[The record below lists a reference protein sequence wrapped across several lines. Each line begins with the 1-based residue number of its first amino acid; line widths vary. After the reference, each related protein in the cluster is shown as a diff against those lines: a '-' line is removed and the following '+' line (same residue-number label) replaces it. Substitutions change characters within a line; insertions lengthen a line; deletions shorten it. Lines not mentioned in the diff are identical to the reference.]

1 MCDPIAWLWS
11 FADARDPVFNAMSM
25 RVLLGDVVDQLVSL
39 NFVVR
44 TANAVCVSC
53 PACGGHGE
61 EVVSF
66 DYPDGTTRYYVPC
79 PQDFRVEV
87 HPVLLERWTINWDA
101 LAQCTA
107 SALALAGQCT
117 PLIADRLWRLGR
129 IKWKGTYRDAMLA
142 RGLSWA
148 DGRDV
153 ARQIARNTR
162 PVVFVGD
169 RPVRDDVW
177 AGREPP
183 LVRISQ
189 VASFADDKVTIDAD
203 AALSAIVLGD
213 VELTADNPLAVDPHR
228 LTLMIRRQIRAEG
241 KTCLTDDIL
250 LAAYFQEGSVRKA
263 AAFLTESTGQTV
275 TKDRIHNAIRKSGV
289 APEAFSSKTRAEMKP
304 SNRMKRST

>member
-11 FADARDPVFNAMSM
+11 FADARDPVFDAMSM
-25 RVLLGDVVDQLVSL
+25 RVILGDVVDQLVSL
-39 NFVVR
+39 NLVVR

-61 EVVSF
+61 EVISF

-87 HPVLLERWTINWDA
+87 HPVLLQRWTINWDA
-101 LAQCTA
+101 LAQSSA

-117 PLIADRLWRLGR
+117 QLIADRLWRLGR

-142 RGLSWA
+142 RGLSWP

-169 RPVRDDVW
+169 RPAPESVW
-177 AGREPP
+177 VGRQPP

-189 VASFADDKVTIDAD
+189 VASFENDKTTIDAD
-203 AALSAIVLGD
+203 ATLAAIILGES
-213 VELTADNPLAVDPHR
+213 ELAAGNPHAPDPQR

-241 KTCLTDDIL
+241 KAHITDDIL
-250 LAAYFQEGSVRKA
+250 IAAYLQEGSVRKA
-263 AAFLTESTGQTV
+263 AAFLSKSTGLAI
-275 TKDRIHNAIRKSGV
+275 TKDKVHNAVMRTGRTTAVEPS
-289 APEAFSSKTRAEMKP
+289 ESSNHQKQ
-304 SNRMKRST
+304 

>member
-1 MCDPIAWLWS
+1 
-11 FADARDPVFNAMSM
+11 MSM
-25 RVLLGDVVDQLVSL
+25 RVILGDVVDQLVSL

-53 PACGGHGE
+53 PACGGHAE
-61 EVVSF
+61 EVVAF

-101 LAQCTA
+101 LAQSTA
-107 SALALAGQCT
+107 SALTLAGQCT
-117 PLIADRLWRLGR
+117 QLIYDRLWRLGR

-142 RGLSWA
+142 RGLSWP

-169 RPVRDDVW
+169 RPVPDDVW
-177 AGREPP
+177 VGREPP
-183 LVRISQ
+183 KVRISQ
-189 VASFADDKVTIDAD
+189 VTSFDGDKTSIDAN
-203 AALSAIVLGD
+203 ATLAAIVLGEA
-213 VELTADNPLAVDPHR
+213 ELTAGNPLAPDPHR

-241 KTCLTDDIL
+241 KTRLTDDIL
-250 LAAYFQEGSVRKA
+250 LAAYQRE
-263 AAFLTESTGQTV
+263 
-275 TKDRIHNAIRKSGV
+275 DRCGR
-289 APEAFSSKTRAEMKP
+289 PLRF
-304 SNRMKRST
+304 

>member
-11 FADARDPVFNAMSM
+11 FADARDPVFDAMSM
-25 RVLLGDVVDQLVSL
+25 RVILGDAFDQLVSL

-66 DYPDGTTRYYVPC
+66 DYPDGTMRCYVPC

-101 LAQCTA
+101 LAQSTA

-117 PLIADRLWRLGR
+117 QLISDRLWRLGR

-142 RGLSWA
+142 CGLSWP

-153 ARQIARNTR
+153 ARHIARNTR

-169 RPVRDDVW
+169 RAVPDDVW
-177 AGREPP
+177 VGRQPP

-189 VASFADDKVTIDAD
+189 VASLAGDKTAVDTD
-203 AALSAIVLGD
+203 AALAAIVLGEA
-213 VELTADNPLAVDPHR
+213 ELTAGNPLAPDSHT
-228 LTLMIRRQIRAEG
+228 LTLMIRRQIRAEA
-241 KTCLTDDIL
+241 KTRLTDDIL
-250 LAAYFQEGSVRKA
+250 LAAYHQEGSVRKA
-263 AAFLTESTGQTV
+263 AAFLTEATGKVV
-275 TKDRIHNAIRKSGV
+275 TKDGVQNAVRR
-289 APEAFSSKTRAEMKP
+289 TAE
-304 SNRMKRST
+304 S

>member
-11 FADARDPVFNAMSM
+11 FADARDPVFEAMSM
-25 RVLLGDVVDQLVSL
+25 RVILGDVVDQLVSL

-53 PACGGHGE
+53 PACGEHGE
-61 EVVSF
+61 EVISF
-66 DYPDGTTRYYVPC
+66 DYPDGTTRHYVPC
-79 PQDFRVEV
+79 PQFFRVEV
-87 HPVLLERWTINWDA
+87 HPALLERWTINWDA
-101 LAQCTA
+101 LAQTTA
-107 SALALAGQCT
+107 SALTLAGQCT

-142 RGLSWA
+142 RGLTWS

-169 RPVRDDVW
+169 RPVPDDVW
-177 AGREPP
+177 VGRQPP
-183 LVRISQ
+183 LIRIAQ
-189 VASFADDKVTIDAD
+189 VASFEGDKTAIDAD
-203 AALSAIVLGD
+203 ATLAAIVLG
-213 VELTADNPLAVDPHR
+213 EAEQTAGNPLAPDPQR

-250 LAAYFQEGSVRKA
+250 LAAYQQEGSVRKA
-263 AAFLTESTGQTV
+263 AAFLSKSTGQVV
-275 TKDRIHNAIRKSGV
+275 TKDKVQNAIRRIEGQHRRLL
-289 APEAFSSKTRAEMKP
+289 P
-304 SNRMKRST
+304 RS

>member
-11 FADARDPVFNAMSM
+11 FADARDPVFDAMSM
-25 RVLLGDVVDQLVSL
+25 RVLLGDTLDQLVSL

-61 EVVSF
+61 EVVAF
-66 DYPDGTTRYYVPC
+66 DYPDGTTRYFVPC

-87 HPVLLERWTINWDA
+87 NPVLLERWTINWDA
-101 LAQCTA
+101 LAQRAA

-117 PLIADRLWRLGR
+117 QLISDRLWRLGR

-142 RGLSWA
+142 RGLSWP

-169 RPVRDDVW
+169 RPVPHDVW
-177 AGREPP
+177 VGREPP

-189 VASFADDKVTIDAD
+189 VASFPGDKTAIDAD
-203 AALSAIVLGD
+203 ATLAAIVLG
-213 VELTADNPLAVDPHR
+213 EAEFTSGKPLAPDPHR

-241 KTCLTDDIL
+241 KTRLTDDIRERCIRDVGGFWAARGVSTRL
-250 LAAYFQEGSVRKA
+250 LACLCRFRG
-263 AAFLTESTGQTV
+263 
-275 TKDRIHNAIRKSGV
+275 
-289 APEAFSSKTRAEMKP
+289 
-304 SNRMKRST
+304 

>member
-11 FADARDPVFNAMSM
+11 FTDARDPVFDAMSM
-25 RVLLGDVVDQLVSL
+25 RVILGDVFDQLVSL

-61 EVVSF
+61 EVVPL

-101 LAQCTA
+101 LAQSTA

-142 RGLSWA
+142 RGLSLP

-169 RPVRDDVW
+169 RPVPADVW
-177 AGREPP
+177 VGREPP

-189 VASFADDKVTIDAD
+189 VASFVANKTLIDAD
-203 AALSAIVLGD
+203 ATLAAILLGD
-213 VELTADNPLAVDPHR
+213 VELTADNPLAPDPQR
-228 LTLMIRRQIRAEG
+228 LKLMIRRQIRAEG
-241 KTCLTDDIL
+241 KTRLTDDIL
-250 LAAYFQEGSVRKA
+250 MAAYQQEGSVRKA
-263 AAFLTESTGQTV
+263 ATFLSKSTGQVV
-275 TKDRIHNAIRKSGV
+275 TKDRIQNAVMRSGGSAAAA
-289 APEAFSSKTRAEMKP
+289 APSRPSQNRCSS
-304 SNRMKRST
+304 

>member
-11 FADARDPVFNAMSM
+11 FADARDPVFDAMSM
-25 RVLLGDVVDQLVSL
+25 RVILGDAFDQLVSL

-53 PACGGHGE
+53 PACGEHGE
-61 EVVSF
+61 EVVPL
-66 DYPDGTTRYYVPC
+66 DYPDGTTRYYIRC
-79 PQDFRVEV
+79 PQDFRVDV

-101 LAQCTA
+101 LAQSTA

-117 PLIADRLWRLGR
+117 QLIADRLWRLGR

-142 RGLSWA
+142 RALSWP

-169 RPVRDDVW
+169 RPVPDDVW
-177 AGREPP
+177 VGREPP

-189 VASFADDKVTIDAD
+189 VASFAGDKTAIDAD
-203 AALSAIVLGD
+203 ATLAAIVLGEA
-213 VELTADNPLAVDPHR
+213 ELIAGNPLAPDPHK

-241 KTCLTDDIL
+241 KMSLTDDIL
-250 LAAYFQEGSVRKA
+250 LAAYQQEGSVRKA
-263 AAFLTESTGQTV
+263 AAFLSETTGHTV
-275 TKDRIHNAIRKSGV
+275 TKDRIQNALTRTV
-289 APEAFSSKTRAEMKP
+289 APYSCRLGSKRD
-304 SNRMKRST
+304 RRHR

>member
-11 FADARDPVFNAMSM
+11 FADARDPVFDAMSM
-25 RVLLGDVVDQLVSL
+25 RVILGDVFDQLLSL

-53 PACGGHGE
+53 PACGEHGE
-61 EVVSF
+61 EVVPL
-66 DYPDGTTRYYVPC
+66 DYPDGTTRYYIRC
-79 PQDFRVEV
+79 PQDFRVEI

-101 LAQCTA
+101 LAQSTA

-142 RGLSWA
+142 CGLSWP

-169 RPVRDDVW
+169 RPVPDDVW
-177 AGREPP
+177 VGREPP
-183 LVRISQ
+183 LVQFSQ
-189 VASFADDKVTIDAD
+189 VVSFERDKTTIDAD
-203 AALSAIVLGD
+203 ATLAAIVLGEAERIAGKQLVPD
-213 VELTADNPLAVDPHR
+213 SAR

-241 KTCLTDDIL
+241 KMRLTDDIL
-250 LAAYFQEGSVRKA
+250 LAAYQQEGSVRKA
-263 AAFLTESTGQTV
+263 AAFLSATTGATV
-275 TKDRIHNAIRKSGV
+275 TKDRVQKAIR
-289 APEAFSSKTRAEMKP
+289 
-304 SNRMKRST
+304 RSRGLAT

>member
-11 FADARDPVFNAMSM
+11 FADARDPVFDAMSM
-25 RVLLGDVVDQLVSL
+25 RVILGDVVDQLVSL

-61 EVVSF
+61 EVVPF

-101 LAQCTA
+101 LAQSTA

-117 PLIADRLWRLGR
+117 QLIADRLWRLGR

-142 RGLSWA
+142 RGLSWP

-169 RPVRDDVW
+169 RPVPDDVW
-177 AGREPP
+177 VGRQPP

-189 VASFADDKVTIDAD
+189 VASFTGDK
-203 AALSAIVLGD
+203 
-213 VELTADNPLAVDPHR
+213 R
-228 LTLMIRRQIRAEG
+228 
-241 KTCLTDDIL
+241 
-250 LAAYFQEGSVRKA
+250 
-263 AAFLTESTGQTV
+263 
-275 TKDRIHNAIRKSGV
+275 
-289 APEAFSSKTRAEMKP
+289 
-304 SNRMKRST
+304 RSTSMPRSRPSFSAKPN

>member
-11 FADARDPVFNAMSM
+11 FADARAPVFDAMSM
-25 RVLLGDVVDQLVSL
+25 RVLLGDTFDQLVSL

-53 PACGGHGE
+53 PACGEHGE
-61 EVVSF
+61 EVVPLN
-66 DYPDGTTRYYVPC
+66 YPDGTTRYYVPC

-101 LAQCTA
+101 LAQSTA

-117 PLIADRLWRLGR
+117 QLISDRLWRLGR

-142 RGLSWA
+142 RGLSWP

-169 RPVRDDVW
+169 RPVRDEVW
-177 AGREPP
+177 VGRQPP

-189 VASFADDKVTIDAD
+189 VASFADEKVTIDVD
-203 AALSAIVLGD
+203 AALAAIVLGEA
-213 VELTADNPLAVDPHR
+213 ELTAGSFLAPDPNR

-241 KTCLTDDIL
+241 KAHLTDDIL
-250 LAAYFQEGSVRKA
+250 LAAYQQTGSVRKA
-263 AAFLTESTGQTV
+263 ARCLSESTGQTV
-275 TKDRIHNAIRKSGV
+275 TKDRVQNAIR
-289 APEAFSSKTRAEMKP
+289 
-304 SNRMKRST
+304 RSAR

>member
-11 FADARDPVFNAMSM
+11 FTDARDPVFDAMSM
-25 RVLLGDVVDQLVSL
+25 RVILGDVVDQLVSL

-61 EVVSF
+61 EVISF
-66 DYPDGTTRYYVPC
+66 DHPNGTTRYYVPC
-79 PQDFRVEV
+79 PQDLRVEV

-101 LAQCTA
+101 LAQSTA

-117 PLIADRLWRLGR
+117 PLISDRLWRLGR
-129 IKWKGTYRDAMLA
+129 IKWKGTYRDAILA
-142 RGLSWA
+142 RGLSWP

-169 RPVRDDVW
+169 RPVPDDVW
-177 AGREPP
+177 VGSQPP

-189 VASFADDKVTIDAD
+189 VASFAGDKTVIDAD
-203 AALSAIVLGD
+203 AALAAIVLGE
-213 VELTADNPLAVDPHR
+213 VEPTAGNPLAPDPQR

-241 KTCLTDDIL
+241 KTRLTDDIL
-250 LAAYFQEGSVRKA
+250 LAAYQQEGSVRKA
-263 AAFLTESTGQTV
+263 AAFLSKSTGQAV
-275 TKDRIHNAIRKSGV
+275 TKDRVQNAVMRSGRS
-289 APEAFSSKTRAEMKP
+289 AAMASPSKPPQNRCFS
-304 SNRMKRST
+304 